1 MVEHWLLFVQVE
13 PLGLFLQMLL
23 MQLYPAAVS
32 QLVAALAAVQLV
44 AQAPPV
50 HRYPESQPWAE
61 AVQTPPALH
70 VPMAAYWKCASEGQ
84 VVVLGLQD
92 VRMSQP
98 PLPSHWPV
106 FPQAPEAAAGQMV
119 LSRGV
124 LPDAV
129 LEQVPALPE
138 TLQLWQ
144 APGQVWSQH
153 TFSEEQTSPV
163 EQSLS
168 AWQVSPA
175 PSLPPHRLL
184 VWRQVRPFAQS

>member
-1 MVEHWLLFVQVE
+1 MLFVQVA
-13 PLGLFLQMLL
+13 PLGLFWQKLL
-23 MQLYPAAVS
+23 RQLYPAAVS
-32 QLVAALAAVQLV
+32 QLVAALAVVQLAAQV
-44 AQAPPV
+44 APDT
-50 HRYPESQPWAE
+50 HRYPEPQGW
-61 AVQTPPALH
+61 VVVTQLPPAPQ
-70 VPMAAYWKCASEGQ
+70 VPVAAYWECASEGQ
-84 VVVLGLQD
+84 VVIFGLQD
-92 VRMSQP
+92 VRSSQP
-98 PLPSHWPV
+98 PLLHLPV
-106 FPQAPEAAAGQMV
+106 FPQTPVAAAEQV

-129 LEQVPALPE
+129 FEQVPALPE

-184 VWRQVRPFAQS
+184 VWRQVRLFAQS

>member
-1 MVEHWLLFVQVE
+1 LVEHWLLFVQVA
-13 PLGLFLQMLL
+13 PLGLFWQKLL
-23 MQLYPAAVS
+23 RQLYPAAVS
-32 QLVAALAAVQLV
+32 QLVAALAVVQLAAQV
-44 AQAPPV
+44 APDT
-50 HRYPESQPWAE
+50 HRYPEPQGW
-61 AVQTPPALH
+61 VVVTQLPPAPQ
-70 VPMAAYWKCASEGQ
+70 VPVAAYWECASEGQ
-84 VVVLGLQD
+84 VVIFGLQD
-92 VRMSQP
+92 VRSSQP
-98 PLPSHWPV
+98 PPSHLPV
-106 FPQAPEAAAGQMV
+106 LPQTPGAAAGQV
-119 LSRGV
+119 VVSRGV

-129 LEQVPALPE
+129 FEQVPALPE

-184 VWRQVRPFAQS
+184 VWRQVRLFAQS